1 VDLDV
6 RSLGAT
12 SLLEDL
18 LAGGDDDDDYDL
30 RVRSLDSAVC
40 LISIYPI
47 ILVLVV
53 TGGVSLFPFFFPRGW
68 CVCKYPLGRASLFIY
83 LSPSDNGTSAFGDRN
98 IQNIDGQFP
107 ARTSTLASSTTT
119 TTTTTKPPR
128 PPSHSHTRVYI
139 LLCQDLLKFVT
150 DGFASPG
157 ASGKLQP
164 THLLQQLPSPIP

>member
-53 TGGVSLFPFFFPRGW
+53 TGGVSLFPFFF
-68 CVCKYPLGRASLFIY
+68 LGGGVYANIRSEGHPSLFTYRRAI
-83 LSPSDNGTSAFGDRN
+83 TVRQRSATATF
-98 IQNIDGQFP
+98 
-107 ARTSTLASSTTT
+107 RTSTGNSQQEHQHLQAQ
-119 TTTTTKPPR
+119 PPPQRPR
-128 PPSHSHTRVYI
+128 PNRHGPLRIHTHVYTFF
-139 LLCQDLLKFVT
+139 CVRT
-150 DGFASPG
+150 Y
-157 ASGKLQP
+157 
-164 THLLQQLPSPIP
+164 